1 MKYLLVPISTVGC
14 GKSTTFRIL
23 TQLYPEWAH
32 IENDNCLNKKHF
44 LAQIEESLKTS
55 NVVLFD
61 RNNHLLLHRKE
72 ISRIFKAE
80 DVKLIALVFVDEK
93 IPLKKLWDTT
103 FTRIK
108 DRGDNHQNIKSSTNS
123 NEAKKIIGS
132 FIKQFQPFSQRN
144 QGDCDFTRLQM
155 SLKGQS
161 SKENAKRILAY
172 LQNLDPQLV
181 PKIPD
186 AEELQQLFEKSLEY
200 KAPIKEVKEPEQNKD
215 RDSDGDRRPNPRSLN
230 VAPKTRSISS
240 QSSISAFFQPLNQ
253 EKFDSAKET
262 PNVSDGDKQSSL

>member
-23 TQLYPEWAH
+23 TQLYPEWPH

-72 ISRIFKAE
+72 IARIFKAD

-132 FIKQFQPFSQRN
+132 FIKQFQPFSARN

-161 SKENAKRILAY
+161 SKENAKRILVY
-172 LQNLDPQLV
+172 LQSLDPQLV
-181 PKIPD
+181 PEIPNAD
-186 AEELQQLFEKSLEY
+186 ELQTLFEKSLQY
-200 KAPIKEVKEPEQNKD
+200 NAPIKDVKETEQNRQNSGARKTE
-215 RDSDGDRRPNPRSLN
+215 PNPSS

-240 QSSISAFFQPLNQ
+240 QSSISAFFEPLNQ
-253 EKFDSAKET
+253 EKIANPKDL
-262 PNVSDGDKQSSL
+262 PQVPDVDKQSSL